1 MDNVGVRTWRA
12 ARAITQSGP
21 LALAASA
28 LGWAAPAAA
37 SEPEVGVSA
46 ELPGPAPFSMRT
58 AEQPHIKIE
67 IIASGLAHVYSLA
80 FLPGGDALIVERGAR
95 LRLLRQAAGAKPH
108 LVPEPI
114 ENVPDYSKTAHVD
127 PNDVLGLQDVKPDP
141 DFAANHVIY
150 FTYNR
155 PVGFDAA
162 AKRITAAT
170 VVARATLDG
179 MRLTG
184 IKDLLVG
191 EAHVEVGASRLMI
204 GKGGQLFVAVCGLN
218 KGDAEAAQRLDNI
231 YGKVLRIGLDGSVPL
246 DNPFVYAKGARPEI
260 WTYGHRDVQGLAIEP
275 RSGRLIASEH
285 GPQGGDEI
293 NDLLPGHNYGWPNS
307 TFGTDYDGSRLPSAP
322 VVPGTEAPIMIWSPG
337 IAPSGSVFYTGK
349 AMPGWRNNL
358 FVASA
363 RRGEINGTGGLVR
376 VVFNDRLEEVRE
388 EFLLADLHQR
398 FKDVRQGPDGL
409 IYAVTDEDQAAVLR
423 IGPAANPVG
432 NLRSRNSE

>member
-1 MDNVGVRTWRA
+1 MDNLGASIGRT
-12 ARAITQSGP
+12 ARAITCSGP
-21 LALAASA
+21 LALAAFA
-28 LGWAAPAAA
+28 LGWVAPAEA
-37 SEPEVGVSA
+37 SEPEVGVPA
-46 ELPGPAPFSMRT
+46 ELPGAGPFFMRT
-58 AEQPHIKIE
+58 AEQPHIKVE

-95 LRLLRQAAGAKPH
+95 LRLLRQAAGAKPQ
-108 LVPEPI
+108 LMPEPI
-114 ENVPDYSKTAHVD
+114 ANVPDYSKAAHVD
-127 PNDVLGLQDVKPDP
+127 PDDVLGIQDVMPDP

-155 PVGFDAA
+155 PVGYDAV

-184 IKDLLVG
+184 TKDLLVG
-191 EAHVEVGASRLMI
+191 EVRLQVRASRLMI
-204 GKGGQLFVAVCGLN
+204 KGGWLFVAVCGLN
-218 KGDAEAAQRLDNI
+218 EGDAEAAQQLDNI
-231 YGKVLRIGLDGSVPL
+231 YGKVLRIGLDGNVPP
-246 DNPFVYAKGARPEI
+246 DNPFVHIKGARPEI

-285 GPQGGDEI
+285 GPQGGDEV
-293 NDLLPGHNYGWPNS
+293 NDLLPGQNYGWPKS
-307 TFGTDYDGSRLPSAP
+307 TYGTDYDGSRLPSEP
-322 VVPGTEAPIMIWSPG
+322 VAPGTEAPIMIWSPG
-337 IAPSGSVFYTGK
+337 VAPSGSTFYTGN
-349 AMPGWRNNL
+349 AMSGWRNNL

-388 EFLLADLHQR
+388 EFLLSELHQR

-409 IYAVTDEDQAAVLR
+409 LYAVTDEDQAAVLR
-423 IGPAANPVG
+423 IGPAADPGDDV
-432 NLRSRNSE
+432 RTRTSD